1 MSKINRGMTI
11 PDLNHVIRHVPWS
24 KLLKDENDTV
34 LGILPQAFALRD
46 GEDGL
51 SVNWVEHY
59 QGNFDEQI
67 VKTVQDIRSAVKVGP
82 KSAFGVS
89 TVLAVKEVYKNTT
102 KSIKVVYWPNLKNPS
117 HTLIRHLPAEDIA
130 LLDALSKEAF
140 SRLIHNS
147 NILDKIAES

>member
-11 PDLNHVIRHVPWS
+11 PDLNHVMRHVPWS
-24 KLLKDENDTV
+24 KLHKNENDKV

-59 QGNFDEQI
+59 EGSLNEQI
-67 VKTVQDIRSAVKVGP
+67 KKTVQDIRIAVKVGP
-82 KSAFGVS
+82 KSAFGVN
-89 TVLAVKEVYKNTT
+89 TVIAIKEACKNTN
-102 KSIKVVYWPNLKNPS
+102 KSIRVVYWPNSNNLS
-117 HTLIRHLPAEDIA
+117 HTLIHHPPAEDMA

-140 SRLIHNS
+140 TELIHNS
-147 NILDKIAES
+147 DVPC

>member
-11 PDLNHVIRHVPWS
+11 PDLNHVMRHVPWS
-24 KLLKDENDTV
+24 KLHKDENDNI

-59 QGNFDEQI
+59 EGSFDEQI
-67 VKTVQDIRSAVKVGP
+67 VKTVQDIRVTVKVGP
-82 KSAFGVS
+82 KGAFGVS
-89 TVLAVKEVYKNTT
+89 TVIAVKETCKNTT
-102 KSIKVVYWPNLKNPS
+102 KSIKVVYWPNSKNPS

-140 SRLIHNS
+140 SELIHNS
-147 NILDKIAES
+147 DIPA